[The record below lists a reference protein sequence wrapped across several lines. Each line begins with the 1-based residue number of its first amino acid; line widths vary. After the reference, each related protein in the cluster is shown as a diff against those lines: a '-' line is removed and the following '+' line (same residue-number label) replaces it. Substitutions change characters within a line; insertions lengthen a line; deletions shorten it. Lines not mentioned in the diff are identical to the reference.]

1 MNRKIRFAAAALAAV
16 VTLGTVAGNTVYA
29 ADSVSI
35 TNVSY
40 DPTRELYEQYNK
52 IFQEHWKEKTGQ
64 DVDITQSHGGSGK
77 QALEVANGLEADV
90 VTLALEYDVDA
101 IQNAG
106 LIDDGWIDEFPED
119 SSPYTST
126 IVFLVRKGN
135 PKGIK
140 DWDDLVKDGVG
151 VITPNPKTSGGAR
164 WNYLAAWA
172 YAKDKFNGDEDQ
184 IKDFI
189 KKLYQNV
196 LVLDSGARGATTSFV
211 ENGQGDV
218 LIAWENEAYL
228 SVKDYPDDYEIITPS
243 ISILAQPSV
252 AVVDTVVDEVV
263 CDGEKIAFMA
273 VEHLI
278 ELGHTNIGYI
288 GECHNE
294 ARYRGFVEA
303 LYDHHLELDPDFVI
317 ETNQTE
323 AKGYEA
329 MEKLLAMPDYPTGI
343 YCANDITAVGV
354 LKLLSRRKNIYMPS
368 VIASD
373 DIEQAQF
380 TTPMLTTV
388 HLPKEDMGKFALWL
402 LLDRIN
408 NGHKAVTRMELECKL
423 MVRSSCTSAQENG
436 WSDYCI

>member
-1 MNRKIRFAAAALAAV
+1 MKKSLLALGIATVLGVNIAGTSAV
-16 VTLGTVAGNTVYA
+16 WA
-29 ADSVSI
+29 ADKVEI

-52 IFQEHWKEKTGQ
+52 VFAEHWKEKTGQ
-64 DVDITQSHGGSGK
+64 DVEVTQSHGGSGK

-101 IQNAG
+101 VENAG
-106 LIDDGWIDEFPED
+106 LIEEGWIDEFPND

-140 DWDDLVKDGVG
+140 DWDDLIKEDVG

-172 YAKDKFNGDEDQ
+172 YADKKFDGDEKK

-189 KKLYQNV
+189 KKLYANV

-228 SVKDYPDDYEIITPS
+228 SVKDYPDDYEIVTPS

-252 AVVDTVVDEVV
+252 AIVDSVVDKKGTREVATEYLNYLYSDEAQR
-263 CDGEKIAFMA
+263 IA
-273 VEHLI
+273 
-278 ELGHTNIGYI
+278 GDNYYRPS
-288 GECHNE
+288 NE
-294 ARYRGFVEA
+294 
-303 LYDHHLELDPDFVI
+303 D
-317 ETNQTE
+317 
-323 AKGYEA
+323 
-329 MEKLLAMPDYPTGI
+329 
-343 YCANDITAVGV
+343 V
-354 LKLLSRRKNIYMPS
+354 LKEYADTFDLNVNLVTI
-368 VIASD
+368 D
-373 DIEQAQF
+373 DF
-380 TTPMLTTV
+380 GGWT
-388 HLPKEDMGKFALWL
+388 K
-402 LLDRIN
+402 
-408 NGHKAVTRMELECKL
+408 
-423 MVRSSCTSAQENG
+423 AQETHFADG
-436 WSDYCI
+436 GVFDQIYEE